1 MQVTRRTLLGTATAA
16 AAAIPLIRAR
26 AADKPTITI
35 GVLSDQSGPYRDDTG
50 HTSFVCAQ
58 QAVID
63 VGAAAKGL
71 DVKVISADHQNK
83 PDVGAGIARQWFD
96 QAGVDMIVDVPNSA
110 VALAVSQVAREKNKV
125 FIDSSAGT
133 DVLTG
138 AQCSPNMVHWSYDTW
153 MLAKSTGGAMVKSG
167 GTSWYFMTADYAFG
181 KQLEAETTALVKSE
195 GGTVLG
201 SSPYPFPATTDFSAF
216 LLQATASGAKVLG
229 LCNAGND
236 TSNSIKQAHEFG
248 VGKKMKIAA
257 MLMFI
262 NDVHALGLPIA
273 QGLVLTESFY
283 WDLNDRTRAFTRRVL
298 PNTPTNYPNMGPAGC
313 YAGSLHYL
321 KTVLAMGAAQAKQDG
336 RATVAQMKKM
346 PTDDDCFGANSIR
359 EDGLFL
365 CPSYLFQVKSPAES
379 KKPWD
384 YYKLAATT
392 PPSEAWRPLSEGH
405 CPFVKA

>member
-16 AAAIPLIRAR
+16 AALPLARAR
-26 AADKPTITI
+26 AADKATITI
-35 GVLSDQSGPYRDDTG
+35 GVLNDQSGPYRDITG
-50 HTSFVCAQ
+50 QTSVACAK
-58 QAVID
+58 QALADFGVS
-63 VGAAAKGL
+63 GKGF
-71 DVKVISADHQNK
+71 DVKLLVGDHQNK
-83 PDVGAGIARQWFD
+83 PDIGAGIARQWID
-96 QAGVDMIVDVPNSA
+96 EQGVDMIVDVPNSA
-110 VALAVSQVAREKNKV
+110 VGLAVAQVAREKNKV
-125 FIDSSAGT
+125 YVNSSAGS

-138 AQCSPNMVHWSYDTW
+138 PQCSPNTIHWSYDTW

-167 GTSWYFMTADYAFG
+167 GTSWYFVTADYAFG
-181 KQLEAETTALVKSE
+181 KQLQDETAALVKSE
-195 GGTVLG
+195 GGTVVG

-216 LLQATASGAKVLG
+216 LLQATSSGAKVLG

-248 VGKKMKIAA
+248 VSKKMKIAA

-283 WDLNDRTRAFTRRVL
+283 WDLNDRTRAFTKRVL
-298 PNTPTNYPNMGPAGC
+298 PKTPSNYPNMGQAGC
-313 YAGSLHYL
+313 YAGTLHYL
-321 KTVLAMGAAQAKQDG
+321 KTVGAMGVADAKKDG
-336 RATVAQMKKM
+336 RATVAAMKKM
-346 PTDDDCFGANSIR
+346 PTDDDCFGSNTIR
-359 EDGLFL
+359 EDGLLL

-392 PPSEAWRPLSEGH
+392 PASEAWRPLSEGH
-405 CPFVKA
+405 CPFIKA